1 MLASPPL
8 LLADLADL
16 ARVVMPI
23 IIVVIYGVAHLVGA
37 MQQEKKKREQAAPR
51 PKPEPDPFDMG
62 RPAGV
67 PDRASLERPAAN
79 PAPSAKPVTLEETL
93 RREVEEFLRR
103 AQGEAK
109 PKPAAPKRP
118 PQPQRQRPTPQ
129 KKAPE
134 PQLEEVQP
142 RRLVDAPG
150 SLTSRAAESVA
161 DTSRNNLPTGA
172 AVDAYVTEQMRGVAS
187 IGQHASRLGEEVALA
202 DDRMQAQ
209 LQQKFDHRVGTL
221 APVSNAAPKS
231 AAATAAKE
239 FRELLARPGG
249 IRQVII
255 ANEILRR
262 PEERW

>member
-1 MLASPPL
+1 MLAHPPL
-8 LLADLADL
+8 LLADLAE
-16 ARVVMPI
+16 VVKVLMPI
-23 IIVVIYGVAHLVGA
+23 IFVVIYGVAHLVGA
-37 MQQEKKKREQAAPR
+37 MQEVKKKREAAAPR

-62 RPAGV
+62 RPAAGAAE
-67 PDRASLERPAAN
+67 RAPLERPGAN
-79 PAPSAKPVTLEETL
+79 PAPAAKPVTLEETL

-103 AQGEAK
+103 AQGEPK
-109 PKPAAPKRP
+109 QKPAAPKRP
-118 PQPQRQRPTPQ
+118 QQQRPTPP
-129 KKAPE
+129 KKSQPVV
-134 PQLEEVQP
+134 LEEVQP

-161 DTSRNNLPTGA
+161 ATSRDVLPTGA

-187 IGQHASRLGEEVALA
+187 IGQHASRLGEEVAQA

-221 APVSNAAPKS
+221 APVSAAPPKAT
-231 AAATAAKE
+231 AAATAARE

-249 IRQVII
+249 MRQAII